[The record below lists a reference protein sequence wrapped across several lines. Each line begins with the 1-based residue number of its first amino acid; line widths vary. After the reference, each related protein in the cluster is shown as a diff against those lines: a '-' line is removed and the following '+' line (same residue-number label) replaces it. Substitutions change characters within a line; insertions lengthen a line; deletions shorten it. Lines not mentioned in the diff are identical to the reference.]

1 MRTETPRRVIVTML
15 GFLMLTIPSLAPAAA
30 REPEPPADASLFPL
44 QVGWTIDLG
53 QAPAARPAFDDVH
66 AYVPLRDG
74 TLAAVRLSDGVL
86 VWSVEQPTQFSP
98 AAGEGTV
105 VVAGGETLIGL
116 RASDA
121 ALLWSTEV
129 GAAVSASPLWAAG
142 WLIALLDS
150 GDVVA
155 LRGADGEELWRLPL
169 GGSLLIPPA
178 VGGTELFV
186 PVADGRIVAVHLQ
199 TGRRIWEHV
208 LDGSPQEILPLDALF
223 VGATDNYLYRLSRR
237 DGHVE
242 WRWRTG
248 GDIVGLPTIDQ
259 QQVFFVSLDNVVRA
273 LDRDS
278 GVQRWRGLLSA
289 RPRAGPA
296 LVGDVI
302 FVSGVSPQL
311 RTFDAVTG
319 RSLNVLEA
327 PGELAA
333 PPHVVRDPSEG
344 GPRLVLTIAD
354 GQLVGMRRAV
364 GPPQFSLTFPPRPLL
379 AAPRLLAVADVLP
392 FEPLSSPDPVPAAEA
407 DAPGFTVQVLAVRS
421 AVSATALAD
430 RLVESGFPAY
440 VAPAADASDD
450 FYRVRVGRSLAR
462 AEAEQLAA
470 RLSEEQQLD
479 TFLVRVP

>member
-1 MRTETPRRVIVTML
+1 MRTETPPRVIVTML
-15 GFLMLTIPSLAPAAA
+15 VFVILTMPNLAPAVSPA
-30 REPEPPADASLFPL
+30 PEPPSDVSLFPL
-44 QVGWTIDLG
+44 QVGWTTDLD
-53 QAPAARPAFDDVH
+53 QALAARPTFDDVH
-66 AYVPLRDG
+66 AYVPLRNG
-74 TLAAVRLSDGVL
+74 TLAAVRLVDGVL
-86 VWSVEQPTQFSP
+86 VWRVEQPTQFSP
-98 AAGEGTV
+98 AAGEGAV
-105 VVAGGETLIGL
+105 VVAGGETLIAF

-142 WLIALLDS
+142 WLIALLDN

-186 PVADGRIVAVHLQ
+186 PVDDGRIVAVNLQ
-199 TGRRIWEHV
+199 TGRRIWQRV

-248 GDIVGLPTIDQ
+248 GDIVGLPAVDRQ
-259 QQVFFVSLDNVVRA
+259 QIFFVSLDNVLRA

-278 GVQRWRGLLSA
+278 GVQQWRSILSA
-289 RPRAGPA
+289 RPRAGPT

-311 RTFDAVTG
+311 RTFNAMTG
-319 RSLNVLEA
+319 QSSNVLEA
-327 PGELAA
+327 PGELTA
-333 PPHVVRDPSEG
+333 PPYVVRNPSEE
-344 GPRLVLTIAD
+344 GPCMVLTIAD
-354 GQLVGMRRAV
+354 GRLVGMRRAV

-379 AAPRLLAVADVLP
+379 AEPPLLAAADVLP
-392 FEPLSSPDPVPAAEA
+392 FEPLSIPDPTPTAEA
-407 DAPGFTVQVLAVRS
+407 DASGFTVQVAGVRN
-421 AVSATALAD
+421 AAAAAALAD
-430 RLVESGFPAY
+430 RLVDSGFPAY

-450 FYRVRVGRSLAR
+450 LHRVRVGRLLPR
-462 AEAEQLAA
+462 LKAEQLAA

-479 TFLVRVP
+479 THLVRVR